1 MSSNI
6 VGPIRRAIQDYD
18 MISEGDKIAV
28 GVSGG
33 KDSGA
38 LLFALE
44 RLSHFY
50 PKKFT
55 LMAIIIDM
63 GIGMDY
69 GPLEEKIRAAGIECI
84 RKETDISHIIF
95 DVRKEQNPCA
105 LCAVMRRGAL
115 NRAAVEYGCNKVAL
129 GHHYDDVL
137 ETFWLN
143 LIHGGRLGCFQPVTF
158 LDRMN
163 VTVLRPMIYVQER
176 DVRSFCR
183 ANEIPVIANPC
194 PANGQTQRQEMK
206 DLMREM
212 EHRYPGLRKRVFGA
226 IQRSGLDEW

>member
-1 MSSNI
+1 MSKV
-6 VGPIRRAIQDYD
+6 VGPLRRAIQEYN
-18 MISEGDKIAV
+18 MIEEGDRIAV

-38 LLFALE
+38 MLFALH
-44 RLSHFY
+44 RLSQFY
-50 PKKFT
+50 PKKFSIV
-55 LMAIIIDM
+55 AIIIDM

-69 GPLEEKIRAAGIECI
+69 APLEDKIRGEGIECI

-95 DVRKEQNPCA
+95 DIRKESNPCA

-115 NRAAVEYGCNKVAL
+115 NRAAIEHGCNKVAL
-129 GHHYDDVL
+129 GHHYDDAI

-143 LIHGGRLGCFQPVTF
+143 LIHGGRLGCFQPVTY

-163 VTVLRPMIYVQER
+163 VTVIRPMIYVQER

-183 ANEIPVIANPC
+183 TNEIPIIENPC
-194 PANGQTQRQEMK
+194 PANGNTQRQEMK
-206 DLMREM
+206 ELMKEL

-226 IQRSGLDEW
+226 LQRSGLDEW

>member
-1 MSSNI
+1 MVNI
-6 VGPIRRAIQDYD
+6 VGHIRRAVQDYD
-18 MISEGDKIAV
+18 MISEGDRIAV

-44 RLSHFY
+44 KLSHFY

-55 LMAIIIDM
+55 LTAIIIDM
-63 GIGMDY
+63 GVGMDY
-69 GPLEEKIRAAGIECI
+69 SPLEEKIRSLGIECI
-84 RKETDISHIIF
+84 RKETDIAKLIF
-95 DVRKEQNPCA
+95 EVRKEPNPCA

-115 NRAAVEYGCNKVAL
+115 NKAAVEYGCNKVAL

-143 LIHGGRLGCFQPVTF
+143 LIHGGRLGCFQPVTY
-158 LDRMN
+158 LDRMD
-163 VTVLRPMIYVQER
+163 VTVIRPMIYVEEKNA
-176 DVRSFCR
+176 R
-183 ANEIPVIANPC
+183 AYCKSCEIPVIENPC
-194 PANGQTQRQEMK
+194 PANGVTQRQEMK

-212 EHRYPGLRKRVFGA
+212 EKRYPGLRKRVFGA

>member
-1 MSSNI
+1 MSKV
-6 VGPIRRAIQDYD
+6 VGPLRRAIQEYN
-18 MISEGDKIAV
+18 MIEEGDRIAV

-38 LLFALE
+38 MLFALHL
-44 RLSHFY
+44 LSQFY
-50 PKKFT
+50 PKKFSIVA
-55 LMAIIIDM
+55 MIIDM

-69 GPLEEKIRAAGIECI
+69 APLEERIRGEGIECI

-95 DVRKEQNPCA
+95 DIRKEANPCA

-115 NRAAVEYGCNKVAL
+115 NRAAIEHGCNKVAL
-129 GHHYDDVL
+129 GHHYDDVI

-143 LIHGGRLGCFQPVTF
+143 LIHGGRLGCFQPVTY

-163 VTVLRPMIYVQER
+163 VTVIRPMIYVQER

-183 ANEIPVIANPC
+183 TNEIPIIENPC
-194 PANGQTQRQEMK
+194 PANGNTQRQEMK
-206 DLMREM
+206 ELMKEM

-226 IQRSGLDEW
+226 LQRSGLDEW

>member
-1 MSSNI
+1 MANI
-6 VGPIRRAIQDYD
+6 VGHIRRAIQDYD

-38 LLFALE
+38 LLFALDK
-44 RLSHFY
+44 LSRFY

-55 LMAIIIDM
+55 ILPIIIDM

-69 GPLEEKIRAAGIECI
+69 TPLEEKIRSLGLECV
-84 RKETDISHIIF
+84 RKETDISKLIF
-95 DVRKEQNPCA
+95 EVRKEPNPCA

-115 NRAAVEYGCNKVAL
+115 NKAAVEYGCNKVAL

-143 LIHGGRLGCFQPVTF
+143 LIHGGRLGCFQPVTY

-163 VTVLRPMIYVQER
+163 ITVIRPMIYVEEKNA
-176 DVRSFCR
+176 RSYC
-183 ANEIPVIANPC
+183 NSCEIPVIHNPC
-194 PANGQTQRQEMK
+194 PANGATQRQEMK
-206 DLMREM
+206 DLMKEM

>member
-1 MSSNI
+1 MSKV
-6 VGPIRRAIQDYD
+6 VGPLRRAIQEYN
-18 MISEGDKIAV
+18 MIEEGDRIAV

-38 LLFALE
+38 MLFALHL
-44 RLSHFY
+44 LSQFY
-50 PKKFT
+50 PKKFSIVA
-55 LMAIIIDM
+55 MIIDM

-69 GPLEEKIRAAGIECI
+69 APLEERIRGEGIECI

-95 DVRKEQNPCA
+95 DIRKESNPCA

-115 NRAAVEYGCNKVAL
+115 NRAAIEHGCNKVAL
-129 GHHYDDVL
+129 GHHYDDVI

-143 LIHGGRLGCFQPVTF
+143 LIHGGRLGCFQPVTY

-163 VTVLRPMIYVQER
+163 VTVIRPMIYVQER
-176 DVRSFCR
+176 DIRSFCR
-183 ANEIPVIANPC
+183 TNEIPIIENPC
-194 PANGQTQRQEMK
+194 PANGNTQRQEMK
-206 DLMREM
+206 ELMKEM

-226 IQRSGLDEW
+226 LQRSGLDEW